1 MKSKGIRNVL
11 AIAVGT
17 IVSIVGLLSC
27 DPMVWFDIYIDNES
41 SGKCV
46 LYAINDS
53 SSISKKDTIVI
64 NTGESVEFFS
74 QDDFGTEASIDWAN
88 AIVYHCTRAYYQGG
102 IRIVFED
109 GDFIDYYPDSTNTQ
123 IHSPYDNNSY
133 SYNLVQKNIV
143 HATYVI
149 SDIEDVK

>member
-27 DPMVWFDIYIDNES
+27 DPMIWCDVYIDNET
-41 SGKCV
+41 SGRCV

-53 SSISKKDTIVI
+53 NSLSKKDSIVI
-64 NTGESVEFFS
+64 NSGESALFFS
-74 QDDFGTEASIDWAN
+74 DEEFSTEATIEWAQSV
-88 AIVYHCTRAYYQGG
+88 VYHWTRVAYRYG
-102 IRIVFED
+102 IRIIFED
-109 GDFIDYYPDSTNTQ
+109 GSSIDYYPDSVNTQ

-133 SYNLVQKNIV
+133 SYNLVHKHKV